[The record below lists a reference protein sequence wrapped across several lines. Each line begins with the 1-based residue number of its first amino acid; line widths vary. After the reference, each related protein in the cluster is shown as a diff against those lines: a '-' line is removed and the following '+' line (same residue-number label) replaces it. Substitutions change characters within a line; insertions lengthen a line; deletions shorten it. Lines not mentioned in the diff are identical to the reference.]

1 MYSYPYCRTLTLESG
16 YNGGMTRLS
25 ELALPSLGHLPSE
38 LELVLPRYDRRAV
51 MPGIVH
57 IGVGGFHR
65 AHEAVYL
72 DDLMAQGGAQEWGIC
87 GVGLRPADKAMRDAL
102 VPQDCLYT
110 IVVEDAYGAEA
121 RIIGSLVKYLFA
133 PEETEAV
140 LDALAA
146 PQTRIVSLTIT
157 EGGYNFSQATGE
169 FDADHADIQH
179 DLVNPAH
186 PVSVFGYLAEA
197 LDRRRLAGHA
207 PFTVL
212 SCDNV
217 PQNGDIARKT
227 LLAFA
232 ALRDPGLHDW
242 IAAHVAFP
250 NSMVDRITPQTT
262 ESDRVLVQ
270 DDYGYEDAWPVVCEP
285 FRQWIIEDKFSD
297 GRPPLERVG
306 AQFTSDVHPY
316 EMMKLRLLNAGHSA
330 IGYLGFLAGY
340 PYIHE
345 IMADDLFR
353 AYLRR
358 LMNEEVTPLLRP
370 VPGIDLT
377 EYKATLLTRFA
388 NPTLKDQTSRIC
400 LDGSSKVPK
409 FLLPSL
415 HEALAAGSPATLL
428 TLALAGWF
436 RYLRGEDEQGR
447 PFAVDDPRAADL
459 QKLAQQ
465 GKTDPRPLLGV
476 TDLFSDLGQ
485 SPAFVARL
493 TRFGEHLERDGARKT
508 LGTLL
513 TEGGKPPQ

>member
-1 MYSYPYCRTLTLESG
+1 VIPQ
-16 YNGGMTRLS
+16 
-25 ELALPSLGHLPSE
+25 
-38 LELVLPRYDRRAV
+38 YDRRGIT
-51 MPGIVH
+51 PGIVH

-72 DDLMAQGGAQEWGIC
+72 DDLMARGGANEWGLC
-87 GVGLRPADKAMRDAL
+87 GVGLRPADKAMQEAL

-110 IVVEDAYGAEA
+110 VVARSAEGDKA
-121 RIIGSLVKYLFA
+121 RVVGSLVRYLFA

-157 EGGYNFSQATGE
+157 EGGYNFNQATGE
-169 FDADHADIQH
+169 FQADHPDIQH
-179 DLVNPAH
+179 DLQRPAQ

-197 LDRRRLAGHA
+197 LDRRRRAGCA

-217 PQNGDIARKT
+217 PQNGDMARKT

-232 ALRDPGLHDW
+232 ALRDPALHDW

-262 ESDRVLVQ
+262 DADREMVR
-270 DDYGYEDAWPVVCEP
+270 DEFGINDAWPVVCEP
-285 FRQWIIEDKFSD
+285 FRQWIIEDKFCN

-330 IGYLGFLAGY
+330 IGYLGWLAGY

-353 AYLRR
+353 EYLRR
-358 LMNEEVTPLLRP
+358 LMGQEVTPLLAP
-370 VPGIDLT
+370 VPGINLT
-377 EYKATLLTRFA
+377 EYQATLLTRFA
-388 NPTLKDQTSRIC
+388 NPTIKDQTARIC

-409 FLLPSL
+409 FVLPSL
-415 HEALAAGSPATLL
+415 HEALAAGSPSTLL
-428 TLALAGWF
+428 TLALAGWL

-447 PFAVDDPRAADL
+447 PYAIDDPRAEEL
-459 QKLAQQ
+459 QRLARQ
-465 GKTDPRPLLGV
+465 GKADPRPLLAL
-476 TDLFSDLGQ
+476 TDLFGGLGQ
-485 SPAFVARL
+485 SASLVAQL
-493 TRFGEHLERDGARKT
+493 TRFGEQLDADGARAT
-508 LGTLL
+508 LARALR
-513 TEGGKPPQ
+513 